1 MFESNKLIKK
11 DFNIKRD
18 STPPEQKE
26 IFNELLEERSSEFRI
41 LEKIVLIIYKYKT
54 KWESPKDFRNYENLI
69 ELFKNL
75 RDSNVNPREKS
86 KIIKKSK

>member
-1 MFESNKLIKK
+1 MRIKEKTKAIKEHRKQLFESNKLIKK

-41 LEKIVLIIYKYKT
+41 LEKIVLII
-54 KWESPKDFRNYENLI
+54 
-69 ELFKNL
+69 
-75 RDSNVNPREKS
+75 
-86 KIIKKSK
+86 